1 MGRHGGRPSHKSEHR
16 NLEIVLVLVVVL
28 SHYLRAFIPPSTIER
43 MAGAT
48 EFRTGDLAEVLS
60 GPFQRRLS
68 VVLHR
73 YQESELWLVAIYY
86 PSENCFVH
94 TYLDEKQLKVI
105 GHLEET

>member
-1 MGRHGGRPSHKSEHR
+1 MINGAIRNPQSESPVSVVKSSPYP
-16 NLEIVLVLVVVL
+16 
-28 SHYLRAFIPPSTIER
+28 SHYLRAFITPPTIDT

-48 EFRTGDLAEVLS
+48 EFRTGDLAEILS

-68 VVLHR
+68 VVLDR
-73 YQESELWLVAIYY
+73 YQESELWFVAVYY

-94 TYLDEKQLKVI
+94 TYLDEKKLKII